1 MHHIAREVEMAADHT
16 NDEALGEFVGAA
28 VGRAI
33 RTLAQGEALA
43 PFGVSRKKGL
53 LGASEDI
60 KNFVE
65 TKVVGQIDL
74 SESAQAAL
82 QWMEDEV
89 PRAES
94 CLIVF
99 DGVLN
104 GDEGRVDAVIG
115 RVAAL
120 GRQLMVEVA
129 QPYRK
134 GDNRFSIAEAKYRF
148 MGIAGDDQVETATKV
163 DAMVFDTAY
172 QRAFRATISTSA

>member
-1 MHHIAREVEMAADHT
+1 MATDRT
-16 NDEALGEFVGAA
+16 SDEALGEFVGAA

-33 RTLAQGEALA
+33 RTLAQGDALA

-53 LGASEDI
+53 LGGSEDN
-60 KNFVE
+60 KSFVE
-65 TKVVGQIDL
+65 TKVVGKIDL

-89 PRAES
+89 PRAEA

-99 DGVLN
+99 DGFLN
-104 GDEGRVDAVIG
+104 SDEGRVDAVIG

-134 GDNRFSIAEAKYRF
+134 GDDRFSIAEAKYRF
-148 MGIAGDDQVETATKV
+148 MGIAGDDQAETATKV
-163 DAMVFDTAY
+163 DATVFDTAY
-172 QRAFRATISTSA
+172 QKAFRAKISASS